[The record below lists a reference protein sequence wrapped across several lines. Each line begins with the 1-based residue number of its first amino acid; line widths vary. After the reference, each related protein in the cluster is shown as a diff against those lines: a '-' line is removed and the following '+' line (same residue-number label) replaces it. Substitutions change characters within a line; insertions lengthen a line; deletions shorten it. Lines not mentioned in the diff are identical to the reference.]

1 MRALLLILLFP
12 LLVSETCQEKKARKR
27 AALETTAPV
36 PEDINKI
43 PVCIQAKIDS
53 IKKLPRFNPPAEVT
67 EYLYNEK
74 RVFIFTSDCC
84 DFFNA
89 VYGENCEYVCA
100 PSGGITGQGDFKCKD
115 FTKNAKLVKLVW
127 KDERK

>member
-27 AALETTAPV
+27 AALETSGHV
-36 PEDINKI
+36 SENINKI

-67 EYLYNEK
+67 EYTYNNK
-74 RVFIFTSDCC
+74 KVFLFSSDCC
-84 DFFNA
+84 DFFNLLFD
-89 VYGENCEYVCA
+89 ENCNYVCA
-100 PSGGITGQGDFKCKD
+100 PTGGITGQGDFKCTD

-127 KDERK
+127 KDDRK